1 MGLAKSDGQ
10 STSWMASVSVAMVKA
25 MFSWNVSVRPHLI
38 SDSSFS
44 WCRTVSPFIV
54 HGLIPKAGQENGC
67 QCLVN
72 AGSKKSHG
80 KPKHPSGGVVLGMI
94 SQAWWGRSSIS
105 IGKVIME
112 NVTELELQA
121 LKAIFKN
128 SDGGDGRT
136 LDALENDNCSWFN
149 TSDLA
154 ENCDW
159 SLDRAK
165 GVISSLLSKR
175 LNIFSFIFDTAP
187 AE

>member
-1 MGLAKSDGQ
+1 
-10 STSWMASVSVAMVKA
+10 
-25 MFSWNVSVRPHLI
+25 
-38 SDSSFS
+38 
-44 WCRTVSPFIV
+44 
-54 HGLIPKAGQENGC
+54 
-67 QCLVN
+67 
-72 AGSKKSHG
+72 
-80 KPKHPSGGVVLGMI
+80 
-94 SQAWWGRSSIS
+94 
-105 IGKVIME
+105 ME

-175 LNIFSFIFDTAP
+175 LIGEDVLDDLVRLKNGKMVWKESNIFFLSYGKGFETLRNLGITTIDDC
-187 AE
+187 